1 MGDKLISFR
10 VDEELKKMF
19 DIVAQEKDLTVS
31 QMLRHF
37 MAEEIA
43 IFLKDMERQ
52 QMKLDLQKGQK
63 NGR

>member
-1 MGDKLISFR
+1 MSDKLISFR
-10 VDEELKKMF
+10 VDEDIKKMF
-19 DIVAQEKDLTVS
+19 DLVAKEKDLTVS

-37 MAEEIA
+37 MTEEIA

-52 QMKLDLQKGQK
+52 QMKLDLKKGQK

>member
-52 QMKLDLQKGQK
+52 KMKLDLQKGQK